1 METVHKQ
8 AQAKPEQNGHAG
20 ELAALNQLLGT
31 KLTEEQVYFFALRL
45 CDNHTDRDAE
55 YFARADLERLAA
67 LFVGKTGLFDHSWS
81 ARDQAARLYRTE
93 LEEEP
98 GVVTESGEAGCWLKG
113 YAYLLRTQ
121 ENESLIAEIEG
132 GIKKEVSVSCAV
144 ARSVCS
150 ICGNDIHDRSLCS
163 HEKGRLYEGKRCI
176 VRLAEP
182 VDAYE
187 WSFVAVP
194 AQPMAGV
201 VKGWAPK
208 GGSLRRPGRHLAE
221 GTGPPGARSGGRE
234 TVSVHPAER
243 SGPAGAAGGLRLAR
257 RAAARFD
264 RKAGRGSLG
273 GNEKKH
279 GGEAGP
285 GTGPAGAAAVCTR
298 RGAERRGRRVLCDL
312 SPRKRQQQHQQIG
325 GILT

>member
-187 WSFVAVP
+187 WSL
-194 AQPMAGV
+194 
-201 VKGWAPK
+201 
-208 GGSLRRPGRHLAE
+208 SLIHISEP
-221 GTGPPGARSGGRE
+221 
-234 TVSVHPAER
+234 
-243 SGPAGAAGGLRLAR
+243 
-257 RAAARFD
+257 
-264 RKAGRGSLG
+264 
-273 GNEKKH
+273 
-279 GGEAGP
+279 
-285 GTGPAGAAAVCTR
+285 TR
-298 RGAERRGRRVLCDL
+298 R
-312 SPRKRQQQHQQIG
+312 
-325 GILT
+325 

>member
-121 ENESLIAEIEG
+121 DNESLIAEIEG

-194 AQPMAGV
+194 AQRNAGV
-201 VKGWAPK
+201 VKRFGPEDGQMQVLRKQAEL
-208 GGSLRRPGRHLAE
+208 GQRYLTGLRRE
-221 GTGPPGARSGGRE
+221 
-234 TVSVHPAER
+234 VV
-243 SGPAGAAGGLRLAR
+243 RLAMLADGHLDGKIFTKAVGR
-257 RAAARFD
+257 LDEAELLELKRAYEAQIA
-264 RKAGRGSLG
+264 
-273 GNEKKH
+273 KKFPV
-279 GGEAGP
+279 AP
-285 GTGPAGAAAVCTR
+285 Q
-298 RGAERRGRRVLCDL
+298 L
-312 SPRKRQQQHQQIG
+312 RQQAETKREDEAVF
-325 GILT
+325 LV

>member
-8 AQAKPEQNGHAG
+8 AQARPEQNGHAG

-194 AQPMAGV
+194 AQPRAGV
-201 VKGWAPK
+201 VKRF
-208 GGSLRRPGRHLAE
+208 GSEGTELRTLRKQAELGQRYLTGLRRE
-221 GTGPPGARSGGRE
+221 
-234 TVSVHPAER
+234 VV
-243 SGPAGAAGGLRLAR
+243 RLAMLADGHLDGKIFTKAVGR
-257 RAAARFD
+257 LDEAELLELKRAYEAQIA
-264 RKAGRGSLG
+264 
-273 GNEKKH
+273 KKFPV
-279 GGEAGP
+279 AP
-285 GTGPAGAAAVCTR
+285 Q
-298 RGAERRGRRVLCDL
+298 L
-312 SPRKRQQQHQQIG
+312 RQQAETKREDEAVF
-325 GILT
+325 LV

>member
-194 AQPMAGV
+194 AQPRAGV
-201 VKGWAPK
+201 VKRF
-208 GGSLRRPGRHLAE
+208 GSEGTELRTLRKQAELGQRYLTGLRRE
-221 GTGPPGARSGGRE
+221 
-234 TVSVHPAER
+234 VV
-243 SGPAGAAGGLRLAR
+243 RLAMLADGHLDGKIFTKAVGR
-257 RAAARFD
+257 LDEAELLELKRAYEAQIA
-264 RKAGRGSLG
+264 
-273 GNEKKH
+273 KKFPV
-279 GGEAGP
+279 AP
-285 GTGPAGAAAVCTR
+285 Q
-298 RGAERRGRRVLCDL
+298 L
-312 SPRKRQQQHQQIG
+312 RQQAETKREDEAVF
-325 GILT
+325 LV

>member
-194 AQPMAGV
+194 AQPRAGV
-201 VKGWAPK
+201 VKRF
-208 GGSLRRPGRHLAE
+208 GSEGTELRMLRKQAELGQRYLTGLRRE
-221 GTGPPGARSGGRE
+221 
-234 TVSVHPAER
+234 VV
-243 SGPAGAAGGLRLAR
+243 RLAMLADGHLDGKIFTKAVGR
-257 RAAARFD
+257 LDEAELLELKRAYEAQIA
-264 RKAGRGSLG
+264 
-273 GNEKKH
+273 KKFPV
-279 GGEAGP
+279 AP
-285 GTGPAGAAAVCTR
+285 Q
-298 RGAERRGRRVLCDL
+298 L
-312 SPRKRQQQHQQIG
+312 RQQAETKREDEAVF
-325 GILT
+325 LV

>member
-55 YFARADLERLAA
+55 YFARADLEQLAA

-182 VDAYE
+182 VDRYE
-187 WSFVAVP
+187 MHILRFGRCHLSKISSH
-194 AQPMAGV
+194 MGMS
-201 VKGWAPK
+201 G
-208 GGSLRRPGRHLAE
+208 LRR
-221 GTGPPGARSGGRE
+221 
-234 TVSVHPAER
+234 
-243 SGPAGAAGGLRLAR
+243 
-257 RAAARFD
+257 
-264 RKAGRGSLG
+264 
-273 GNEKKH
+273 
-279 GGEAGP
+279 
-285 GTGPAGAAAVCTR
+285 
-298 RGAERRGRRVLCDL
+298 
-312 SPRKRQQQHQQIG
+312 I
-325 GILT
+325 I

>member
-81 ARDQAARLYRTE
+81 ARDQAAR
-93 LEEEP
+93 
-98 GVVTESGEAGCWLKG
+98 
-113 YAYLLRTQ
+113 
-121 ENESLIAEIEG
+121 
-132 GIKKEVSVSCAV
+132 
-144 ARSVCS
+144 
-150 ICGNDIHDRSLCS
+150 
-163 HEKGRLYEGKRCI
+163 
-176 VRLAEP
+176 
-182 VDAYE
+182 
-187 WSFVAVP
+187 
-194 AQPMAGV
+194 
-201 VKGWAPK
+201 
-208 GGSLRRPGRHLAE
+208 
-221 GTGPPGARSGGRE
+221 
-234 TVSVHPAER
+234 
-243 SGPAGAAGGLRLAR
+243 
-257 RAAARFD
+257 RAAARLD

-273 GNEKKH
+273 GDEKEP

-285 GTGPAGAAAVCTR
+285 GTGPVGAAAVCTR

-312 SPRKRQQQHQQIG
+312 SPRKRRQQHQQIG

>member
-8 AQAKPEQNGHAG
+8 AQAKPEQNGHTG

-163 HEKGRLYEGKRCI
+163 HEKGRLYEGNRCI

-187 WSFVAVP
+187 WGGAGP
-194 AQPMAGV
+194 ADGGRGEGLGAQGRQPAAGA
-201 VKGWAPK
+201 GL
-208 GGSLRRPGRHLAE
+208 GRPGRHLAE
-221 GTGPPGARSGGRE
+221 GTGPPGTGSGGRE

-257 RAAARFD
+257 
-264 RKAGRGSLG
+264 
-273 GNEKKH
+273 
-279 GGEAGP
+279 
-285 GTGPAGAAAVCTR
+285 
-298 RGAERRGRRVLCDL
+298 
-312 SPRKRQQQHQQIG
+312 
-325 GILT
+325 

>member
-1 METVHKQ
+1 M
-8 AQAKPEQNGHAG
+8 
-20 ELAALNQLLGT
+20 
-31 KLTEEQVYFFALRL
+31 
-45 CDNHTDRDAE
+45 
-55 YFARADLERLAA
+55 
-67 LFVGKTGLFDHSWS
+67 GKTGLFDHSWS

-121 ENESLIAEIEG
+121 DNESLIAEIEG

-144 ARSVCS
+144 AQSVCS

-194 AQPMAGV
+194 AQPRAGV
-201 VKGWAPK
+201 VKRF
-208 GGSLRRPGRHLAE
+208 GSEGTELRTLRKQAELGQRYLTGLRRE
-221 GTGPPGARSGGRE
+221 
-234 TVSVHPAER
+234 VV
-243 SGPAGAAGGLRLAR
+243 RLAMLADGHLDGKIFTKAVGR
-257 RAAARFD
+257 LDEAELLELKRAYEAQIA
-264 RKAGRGSLG
+264 
-273 GNEKKH
+273 KKFPV
-279 GGEAGP
+279 AP
-285 GTGPAGAAAVCTR
+285 Q
-298 RGAERRGRRVLCDL
+298 L
-312 SPRKRQQQHQQIG
+312 RQQAETKREDEAVF
-325 GILT
+325 LV

>member
-55 YFARADLERLAA
+55 YFARADLEQLAA

-194 AQPMAGV
+194 AQPRAGV
-201 VKGWAPK
+201 VKRF
-208 GGSLRRPGRHLAE
+208 GS
-221 GTGPPGARSGGRE
+221 
-234 TVSVHPAER
+234 
-243 SGPAGAAGGLRLAR
+243 
-257 RAAARFD
+257 RAAAC
-264 RKAGRGSLG
+264 GRCWP
-273 GNEKKH
+273 
-279 GGEAGP
+279 GP
-285 GTGPAGAAAVCTR
+285 TGTAL
-298 RGAERRGRRVLCDL
+298 GRRNWTAW
-312 SPRKRQQQHQQIG
+312 SKKRRQGDSICPPCG
-325 GILT
+325 RRWSGWGCWRTLACAASSCAA

>member
-55 YFARADLERLAA
+55 YFARADLEQLAA

-194 AQPMAGV
+194 AQPRAGV
-201 VKGWAPK
+201 VKRF
-208 GGSLRRPGRHLAE
+208 GSEGTELRTLRKQAELGQRYLTGLRRE
-221 GTGPPGARSGGRE
+221 
-234 TVSVHPAER
+234 VV
-243 SGPAGAAGGLRLAR
+243 RLAMLADGHLDGKIFTKAVGR
-257 RAAARFD
+257 LDEAELLELKRAYEAQIA
-264 RKAGRGSLG
+264 
-273 GNEKKH
+273 KKFPV
-279 GGEAGP
+279 AP
-285 GTGPAGAAAVCTR
+285 Q
-298 RGAERRGRRVLCDL
+298 L
-312 SPRKRQQQHQQIG
+312 RQQAETKREDEAVF
-325 GILT
+325 LV

>member
-121 ENESLIAEIEG
+121 DNESLIAEIEG

-194 AQPMAGV
+194 AQPRAGV
-201 VKGWAPK
+201 VKRF
-208 GGSLRRPGRHLAE
+208 GSEGTELRTLRKQAELGQRYLTGLRRE
-221 GTGPPGARSGGRE
+221 
-234 TVSVHPAER
+234 VV
-243 SGPAGAAGGLRLAR
+243 RLAMLADGHLDGKIFTKAVGR
-257 RAAARFD
+257 LDEAELLELKRAYEAQIA
-264 RKAGRGSLG
+264 
-273 GNEKKH
+273 KKFPV
-279 GGEAGP
+279 AP
-285 GTGPAGAAAVCTR
+285 Q
-298 RGAERRGRRVLCDL
+298 L
-312 SPRKRQQQHQQIG
+312 RQQAETKREDEAVF
-325 GILT
+325 LV

>member
-8 AQAKPEQNGHAG
+8 AQAKPEQNGHTG

-194 AQPMAGV
+194 AQPRAGV
-201 VKGWAPK
+201 VKRF
-208 GGSLRRPGRHLAE
+208 GSEGTELRTLRKQAELGQRYLTGLRRE
-221 GTGPPGARSGGRE
+221 
-234 TVSVHPAER
+234 VV
-243 SGPAGAAGGLRLAR
+243 RLAMLADGHLDGKIFTKAVGR
-257 RAAARFD
+257 LDEAELLELKRAYEAQIA
-264 RKAGRGSLG
+264 
-273 GNEKKH
+273 KKFPV
-279 GGEAGP
+279 AP
-285 GTGPAGAAAVCTR
+285 Q
-298 RGAERRGRRVLCDL
+298 L
-312 SPRKRQQQHQQIG
+312 RQQAETKREDEAVF
-325 GILT
+325 LV

>member
-8 AQAKPEQNGHAG
+8 AQAKPEQNGHTG

-121 ENESLIAEIEG
+121 ENEGLIAEIEG

-194 AQPMAGV
+194 AQPRAGV
-201 VKGWAPK
+201 VKRF
-208 GGSLRRPGRHLAE
+208 GSEGTELRTLRKQAELGQRYLTGLRRE
-221 GTGPPGARSGGRE
+221 
-234 TVSVHPAER
+234 VV
-243 SGPAGAAGGLRLAR
+243 RLAMLADGHLDGKIFTKAVGR
-257 RAAARFD
+257 LDEAELLELKRAYEAQIA
-264 RKAGRGSLG
+264 
-273 GNEKKH
+273 KKFPV
-279 GGEAGP
+279 AP
-285 GTGPAGAAAVCTR
+285 Q
-298 RGAERRGRRVLCDL
+298 L
-312 SPRKRQQQHQQIG
+312 RQQAETKREDEAVF
-325 GILT
+325 LV

>member
-8 AQAKPEQNGHAG
+8 AQAKPEQNAMGHAG
-20 ELAALNQLLGT
+20 ELAELNQLLGT
-31 KLTEEQVYFFALRL
+31 KLTEEQVYFFVLRL
-45 CDNHTDRDAE
+45 CDNHPDRDAE
-55 YFARADLERLAA
+55 YFARADLERLAE

-81 ARDQAARLYRTE
+81 AKDQAARLYRTE
-93 LEEEP
+93 LVEEA

-113 YAYLLRTQ
+113 YAYLLRTA

-132 GIKKEVSVSCAV
+132 GIKKEISVSCAV
-144 ARSVCS
+144 ARSLCS

-208 GGSLRRPGRHLAE
+208 SGSLRQILTWADRDGTWQKELDRLEQDATAGRQYLSALRQEVVRLGLLADFGLGGE
-221 GTGPPGARSGGRE
+221 SLRSLTEKLDAAALEEMKKGLEAKLGKGLGLPVQLRYD
-234 TVSVHPAER
+234 
-243 SGPAGAAGGLRLAR
+243 GAAGQ
-257 RAAARFD
+257 AAGD
-264 RKAGRGSLG
+264 DGSF
-273 GNEKKH
+273 
-279 GGEAGP
+279 
-285 GTGPAGAAAVCTR
+285 V
-298 RGAERRGRRVLCDL
+298 
-312 SPRKRQQQHQQIG
+312 I
-325 GILT
+325 

>member
-8 AQAKPEQNGHAG
+8 AQAKPEQDRQDHAG
-20 ELAALNQLLGT
+20 ELAQLNRLLGT
-31 KLTEEQVYFFALRL
+31 RLEEEQVYFFALRL

-55 YFARADLERLAA
+55 YFARADLERLAE

-93 LEEEP
+93 LVEEP
-98 GVVTESGEAGCWLKG
+98 DVVTESGEAGCWLKG
-113 YAYLLRTQ
+113 YAYLLHTA

-150 ICGNDIHDRSLCS
+150 ICGNDIHDRTLCS

-208 GGSLRRPGRHLAE
+208 GGSLRQVLAWADRDGAWQKELDRLEREAAAGRQYLATLRKEVVRLGLLADFGLGGESLRTLAE
-221 GTGPPGARSGGRE
+221 QLDAAALEEMKNGLEKKLGRGLGLP
-234 TVSVHPAER
+234 VQLR
-243 SGPAGAAGGLRLAR
+243 YDGAAGQT
-257 RAAARFD
+257 
-264 RKAGRGSLG
+264 AGDDGSF
-273 GNEKKH
+273 
-279 GGEAGP
+279 
-285 GTGPAGAAAVCTR
+285 V
-298 RGAERRGRRVLCDL
+298 
-312 SPRKRQQQHQQIG
+312 I
-325 GILT
+325 

>member
-121 ENESLIAEIEG
+121 DNESLIAEIEG

-187 WSFVAVP
+187 WSFV
-194 AQPMAGV
+194 
-201 VKGWAPK
+201 
-208 GGSLRRPGRHLAE
+208 
-221 GTGPPGARSGGRE
+221 
-234 TVSVHPAER
+234 
-243 SGPAGAAGGLRLAR
+243 
-257 RAAARFD
+257 
-264 RKAGRGSLG
+264 
-273 GNEKKH
+273 
-279 GGEAGP
+279 
-285 GTGPAGAAAVCTR
+285 
-298 RGAERRGRRVLCDL
+298 
-312 SPRKRQQQHQQIG
+312 I
-325 GILT
+325 

>member
-163 HEKGRLYEGKRCI
+163 HEKGRQYLSTLRKEV
-176 VRLAEP
+176 VRLGLLADFGLRGEQLRGLTEKLDAEALEEMKKSLEEKLGQGLGLP
-182 VDAYE
+182 VQLRYARGTGQNGGDDG
-187 WSFVAVP
+187 SFV
-194 AQPMAGV
+194 
-201 VKGWAPK
+201 
-208 GGSLRRPGRHLAE
+208 
-221 GTGPPGARSGGRE
+221 
-234 TVSVHPAER
+234 
-243 SGPAGAAGGLRLAR
+243 
-257 RAAARFD
+257 
-264 RKAGRGSLG
+264 
-273 GNEKKH
+273 
-279 GGEAGP
+279 
-285 GTGPAGAAAVCTR
+285 
-298 RGAERRGRRVLCDL
+298 
-312 SPRKRQQQHQQIG
+312 I
-325 GILT
+325 

>member
-8 AQAKPEQNGHAG
+8 AQARPEQNGHAG

-121 ENESLIAEIEG
+121 DNESLIAEIEG

-194 AQPMAGV
+194 AQPRAGV
-201 VKGWAPK
+201 VKRF
-208 GGSLRRPGRHLAE
+208 GSEGTELRMLRKQAELGQRYLTGLRRE
-221 GTGPPGARSGGRE
+221 
-234 TVSVHPAER
+234 VV
-243 SGPAGAAGGLRLAR
+243 RLAMLADGHLDGKIFTKAVGR
-257 RAAARFD
+257 LDEAELLELKRAYEAQIA
-264 RKAGRGSLG
+264 
-273 GNEKKH
+273 KKFPV
-279 GGEAGP
+279 AP
-285 GTGPAGAAAVCTR
+285 Q
-298 RGAERRGRRVLCDL
+298 L
-312 SPRKRQQQHQQIG
+312 RQQAETKREDEAVF
-325 GILT
+325 LV